1 MIKEMI
7 TTRTQ
12 FFGTYRAP
20 LKGGWGGKNWYT
32 DPEEIARILAAVKAD
47 DRNETITV
55 ITETRLPSGRW
66 GGRTAETFQVETKDL
81 QEAKF
86 RLLQAESRLH
96 AARQAVSSAEVDL
109 QVARF
114 RLEEL
119 SSITKGKARS
129 SNNQNDKGG
138 EKS

>member
-1 MIKEMI
+1 V
-7 TTRTQ
+7 
-12 FFGTYRAP
+12 
-20 LKGGWGGKNWYT
+20 
-32 DPEEIARILAAVKAD
+32 VKAD

-55 ITETRLPSGRW
+55 ITETRLPSDRW
-66 GGRTAETFQVETKDL
+66 GRRTAETFQVETKDL

-86 RLLQAESRLH
+86 RLLQAEARLH

-119 SSITKGKARS
+119 SSIAKGKACS